1 MIAKTFFGFEEILAN
16 ELKMLGAQDV
26 EPGVRMVSFKGD
38 KGFMYKANLS
48 LRTALKI
55 LKPIYFFKAR
65 DEQSLYKGISGV
77 NWSKFINANQTFVID
92 ATVHSEYFNH
102 SEFVSQKCKDA
113 IVDQFRERT
122 GQRPSIEKIHPD
134 LRINIHIDK
143 DQVSVALDTSGN
155 SLHQRGYRTAT
166 NIAPINE
173 VLAAGILLLSGWDG
187 QGDFLDPMC
196 GSGTFLAEAAMIAC
210 NIPANINRKEFAFE
224 KWNDWDNDLFDS
236 IMDSLMKK
244 IREFHYTI
252 KGYDKAP
259 SAVQKAKDN
268 IKNAN
273 LEEYITI
280 EERNFFDT
288 EKTSEGK
295 LHMVFNPPYDERL
308 DIHMEEFY
316 KNIGDTLK
324 KNYPGTNAWFI
335 TGNLEALKFVG
346 LKPSRKIK
354 LFNASIEARLV
365 KLEDRMHHKPNELSG
380 GQRQRVAIARALVT
394 KPSIILADE
403 PTGNLD
409 SKTGVEIMG
418 LFNELHAQ
426 GNTIILV
433 THEEDIARH
442 AHRIIRLRDGLIES
456 DTIVEDRVLPGAH
469 A

>member
-1 MIAKTFFGFEEILAN
+1 MDNFKMVAKTFFGFEEILAK
-16 ELKMLGAQDV
+16 ELQMLGAQDV
-26 EPGVRMVSFKGD
+26 EQGIRMVSFKGD

-65 DEQSLYKGISGV
+65 DEQALYKGILGV
-77 NWSKFINANQTFVID
+77 DWSKLINANQTFVID

-122 GQRPSIEKIHPD
+122 GQRPSIDKAFPD

-187 QGDFLDPMC
+187 QTDFLDPMC
-196 GSGTFLAEAAMIAC
+196 GSGTLLAEAAMIAC

-224 KWNDWDNDLFDS
+224 KWNDWDNDLFDN
-236 IMDSLMKK
+236 IVDSQLKK
-244 IREFHYTI
+244 VREFHHTI
-252 KGYDKAP
+252 KGFDKAP
-259 SAVQKAKDN
+259 SAVNKAKDN

-273 LEEYITI
+273 LDEYITI
-280 EERNFFDT
+280 SEQNFFDT
-288 EKTSEGK
+288 EKTTDGK

-324 KNYPGTNAWFI
+324 KSYPGTNAWFI
-335 TGNLEALKFVG
+335 TANLEALKFVG

-354 LFNASIEARLV
+354 LFNGSLEARLV
-365 KLEDRMHHKPNELSG
+365 KYEMYEGSKR
-380 GQRQRVAIARALVT
+380 T
-394 KPSIILADE
+394 KFQTI
-403 PTGNLD
+403 
-409 SKTGVEIMG
+409 EI
-418 LFNELHAQ
+418 
-426 GNTIILV
+426 
-433 THEEDIARH
+433 
-442 AHRIIRLRDGLIES
+442 
-456 DTIVEDRVLPGAH
+456 
-469 A
+469 